1 MKDKRRRILEF
12 AGAALVVIAALVVR
26 TCHNAMAD
34 ATSPLPSPKPEAVS
48 VAVTDSLDS
57 IVARTVQPKKRGKK
71 GAKTDAKKRTV
82 APDRDRLGES
92 VPTDTT
98 GF

>member
-1 MKDKRRRILEF
+1 MKGNRRRILEF

-34 ATSPLPSPKPEAVS
+34 ATSPLPSPKPEAAS
-48 VAVTDSLDS
+48 GAVTDSLDS

-71 GAKTDAKKRTV
+71 GPKTDAKKRV
-82 APDRDRLGES
+82 APPDRDRLGES

>member
-1 MKDKRRRILEF
+1 MKGNRRRILEF

-26 TCHNAMAD
+26 TCHNAMTD
-34 ATSPLPSPKPEAVS
+34 TPATRQPVPREVVS

-57 IVARTVQPKKRGKK
+57 IVAQTVKPKKRSKK
-71 GAKTDAKKRTV
+71 ARKTEAKKRT
-82 APDRDRLGES
+82 APPDRDRLGES
-92 VPTDTT
+92 VPTDTC

>member
-1 MKDKRRRILEF
+1 M
-12 AGAALVVIAALVVR
+12 VIAALVVR
-26 TCHNAMAD
+26 TCHNTVAD
-34 ATSPLPSPKPEAVS
+34 ATQPLPSPTPKAVS
-48 VAVTDSLDS
+48 GAVTDSLDS

-71 GAKTDAKKRTV
+71 SRKTDVKKRT
-82 APDRDRLGES
+82 APPDRDRLGES